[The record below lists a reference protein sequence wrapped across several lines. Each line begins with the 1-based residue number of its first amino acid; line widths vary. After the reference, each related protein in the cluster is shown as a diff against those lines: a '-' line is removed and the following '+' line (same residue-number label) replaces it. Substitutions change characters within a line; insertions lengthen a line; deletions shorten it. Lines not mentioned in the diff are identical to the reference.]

1 MSKPLKWRSFAV
13 LAAAATAAWGTPS
26 AASAASTTTTPT
38 ATINVWW
45 VTNGTDVNNLW
56 SQIAKNFDKAHP
68 GDTVNVEIQ
77 PSTDAYKG
85 KVTTALA
92 SSSPPALFFS
102 WGGGPLLQYVKAG
115 VVQPFADAGA
125 SDAGNP
131 SWKKNFLPST
141 LDAVTINGKLYG
153 MPILG
158 TQPVFFFYNK
168 SIFAKLHL
176 SFPQTWPQFLS
187 DIKLFNS
194 DGFIPIALGN
204 ADEWEG
210 LMYLEY
216 LSDRIGGPQ
225 AFLNV
230 EANQKGAWSQPAIQK
245 ALADI
250 QTLAKD
256 KAWEV
261 GYDSVTYT
269 DGSTDAMVYGGKAA
283 MQLMGDW
290 DVGGIQS
297 SDPSFINS
305 GGLGIG
311 AFPTVPG
318 GKGNAEDLAGNTTSY
333 TAMATHISAA
343 QTYVAEQ
350 FMSYF
355 YSTEYAKQE
364 IADGQVAVI
373 SGTSGLLSTSSIKQY
388 LVPVYNDVVKAPYFQ
403 YSWDQALGPTKATP
417 MLDNLSKVFELTE
430 TPAQFASAM
439 NPYQTGS

>member
-1 MSKPLKWRSFAV
+1 M
-13 LAAAATAAWGTPS
+13 
-26 AASAASTTTTPT
+26 
-38 ATINVWW
+38 
-45 VTNGTDVNNLW
+45 
-56 SQIAKNFDKAHP
+56 
-68 GDTVNVEIQ
+68 
-77 PSTDAYKG
+77 
-85 KVTTALA
+85 TTALA

-102 WGGGPLLQYVKAG
+102 WGGGPLLQYVRAG
-115 VVQPFADAGA
+115 VVQPFADAGG
-125 SDAGNP
+125 SDAGTP
-131 SWKKNFLPST
+131 SWKRDFLPST
-141 LDAVTINGKLYG
+141 LDAVTVNGKLYG

-176 SFPQTWPQFLS
+176 SFPTTWPQFLS

-194 DGFIPIALGN
+194 DGYIPVVLGN

-230 EANQKGAWSQPAIQK
+230 EDNQKGVWSQPAIQK

-318 GKGNAEDLAGNTTSY
+318 GKGNAADLAGNTTSY

-355 YSTEYAKQE
+355 YTTAYAKQE
-364 IADGQVAVI
+364 IADGQVAVV
-373 SGTSGLLSTSSIKQY
+373 SGTSGLLSSSSLKQY

-417 MLDNLSKVFELTE
+417 MLDNLSKVFELSE
-430 TPAQFASAM
+430 TPAQFAAAM
-439 NPYQTGS
+439 NSYQTGS

>member
-1 MSKPLKWRSFAV
+1 MSKPLKWRSLAV
-13 LAAAATAAWGTPS
+13 MAAATTAAWGVPS
-26 AASAASTTTTPT
+26 AASAASTTTAPT

-56 SQIAKNFDKAHP
+56 SQIAKNCDKAHP
-68 GDTVNVEIQ
+68 GDTVNIEIQ

-102 WGGGPLLQYVKAG
+102 WGGGPLLQYVRAG
-115 VVQPFADAGA
+115 VVQPFADAGG
-125 SDAGNP
+125 SDAGTP
-131 SWKKNFLPST
+131 SWKRDFLPST
-141 LDAVTINGKLYG
+141 LDAVSVNGKLYG

-176 SFPQTWPQFLS
+176 SFPTTWPQFLS

-194 DGFIPIALGN
+194 DGYIPVALGN

-230 EANQKGAWSQPAIQK
+230 EDNQKGAWSQPAIQK

-318 GKGNAEDLAGNTTSY
+318 GKGNAADLAGNTTSY

-355 YSTEYAKQE
+355 YTTAYAKQE
-364 IADGQVAVI
+364 IADGQVAVV
-373 SGTSGLLSTSSIKQY
+373 SGTSGLLSSSSLKQY

-417 MLDNLSKVFELTE
+417 MLDNLSKVFELSE
-430 TPAQFASAM
+430 TPAQFAAAM
-439 NPYQTGS
+439 NSYQTGS

>member
-1 MSKPLKWRSFAV
+1 MSKPLKWRSLAV
-13 LAAAATAAWGTPS
+13 MAAATTAAWGVPS
-26 AASAASTTTTPT
+26 AASAASTTTAPT

-68 GDTVNVEIQ
+68 GDTVNIEIQ

-102 WGGGPLLQYVKAG
+102 WGGGPLLQYVRAG
-115 VVQPFADAGA
+115 VVQPFADAGG
-125 SDAGNP
+125 SDAGTP
-131 SWKKNFLPST
+131 SWKRDFLPST
-141 LDAVTINGKLYG
+141 LDAVSVNGKLYG

-176 SFPQTWPQFLS
+176 SFPTTWPQFLS

-194 DGFIPIALGN
+194 DGYIPVALGN

-230 EANQKGAWSQPAIQK
+230 EDNQKGAWSQPAIQK

-318 GKGNAEDLAGNTTSY
+318 GKGNAADLAGNTTSY

-355 YSTEYAKQE
+355 YTTAYAKQE
-364 IADGQVAVI
+364 IADGQVAVV
-373 SGTSGLLSTSSIKQY
+373 SGTSGLLSSSSLKQY

-417 MLDNLSKVFELTE
+417 MLDNLSKVFELSE
-430 TPAQFASAM
+430 TPAQFAAAM
-439 NPYQTGS
+439 NSYQTGS

>member
-1 MSKPLKWRSFAV
+1 MSKPLKWRPFVV
-13 LAAAATAAWGTPS
+13 LAAAATAAWGIPS
-26 AASAASTTTTPT
+26 AASAASTSTTPT

-56 SQIAKNFDKAHP
+56 TKIAKNFDKAHP
-68 GDTVNVEIQ
+68 GDTVNIEIQ
-77 PSTDAYKG
+77 PSSNSYKG

-102 WGGGPLLQYVKAG
+102 WGGGPLLQYAKAG
-115 VVQPFADAGA
+115 VVQPFADPGV

-131 SWKKNFLPST
+131 TWKKDFLPST

-168 SIFAKLHL
+168 SVFAKAGL
-176 SFPQTWPQFLS
+176 SFPKTWSQLLS
-187 DIKLFNS
+187 DIKTFNAKG
-194 DGFIPIALGN
+194 DIPIALGN

-216 LSDRIGGPQ
+216 LSDRIGGLQ

-230 EANQKGAWSQPAIQK
+230 ENNVKGAWSQPSIQK

-250 QTLAKD
+250 QALAKAD
-256 KAWEV
+256 AWET

-318 GKGNAEDLAGNTTSY
+318 GKGNALDLAGNTTSY

-343 QTYVAEQ
+343 QAYVAEQ

-355 YSTEYAKQE
+355 YTNEYAKQE

-373 SGTSGLLSTSSIKQY
+373 SGTSGLLNTSSLKQY

-403 YSWDQALGPTKATP
+403 YSWDQALGPVKATP
-417 MLDNLSKVFELTE
+417 MLDNLSKVFELSE

-439 NPYQTGS
+439 NGYQTGS

>member
-1 MSKPLKWRSFAV
+1 MAAAMVPAV
-13 LAAAATAAWGTPS
+13 PAAAATSS
-26 AASAASTTTTPT
+26 APT

-45 VTNGTDVNNLW
+45 VNNGNDIDNTLW
-56 SQIAKNFDKAHP
+56 PGIVKSFDKSHP
-68 GDTVNVEIQ
+68 GDRVQIEIQ
-77 PSTDAYKG
+77 PSSNSYKG

-92 SSSPPALFFS
+92 SSKPPALFFS
-102 WGGGPLLQYVKAG
+102 WGGGPLEEYIKAG
-115 VVQPFADAGA
+115 VVQPFADPGQN
-125 SDAGNP
+125 DAGHP
-131 SWKKNFLPST
+131 SWVHNFLAST
-141 LDAVTINGKLYG
+141 LDAVTFNGKLYG

-168 SIFAKLHL
+168 SVFKNAGL
-176 SFPQTWPQFLS
+176 SFPSTWPELLS
-187 DIKLFNS
+187 DVSTFNS
-194 DGFIPIALGN
+194 KGIIPIALGN
-204 ADEWEG
+204 SDEWEG

-230 EANQKGAWSQPAIQK
+230 EANKKGAWSQPAIQQ

-250 QTLAKD
+250 QALAKD
-256 KAWEV
+256 KAFNV
-261 GYDSVTYT
+261 GYDSITYT
-269 DGSTDAMVYGGKAA
+269 NGSTDAMVYGGKAA

-297 SDPSFINS
+297 SDPSFINT

-318 GKGNAEDLAGNTTSY
+318 GKGNAADLAGNTTSY
-333 TAMATHISAA
+333 SALAAHISKA
-343 QTYVAEQ
+343 QTYVAEE

-355 YSTEYAKQE
+355 YTKAYAKAE

-373 SGTSGLLSTSSIKQY
+373 SGTSGLLSSSSLKQY
-388 LVPVYNDVVKAPYFQ
+388 LVPVYQAVVKAPYFQ

-417 MLDNLSKVFELTE
+417 MLDNLSKVFELSE